1 MDKSLNIVFF
11 GIDGFSNVV
20 LNSLVESEHKVLLVI
35 THPYDDKAFK
45 SLSST
50 CDKNNIPIIKANK
63 INSDEVVSR
72 VRECSSDLCVIA
84 HFERIIRSELLGIPK
99 LGFINLHPSLLP
111 YYRGLAPQHY
121 PIINGEKE
129 VGITVHYVDEGTD
142 TGDIILQKRYPLSE
156 DAYVA
161 DLHMLWMREYK
172 TIVIEAID
180 LIISH
185 ASVIKQSK
193 GEGSFYPKMESK
205 PYPLDKSWTV
215 KEAYNWVRAMSMPY
229 DGVQYDDMV
238 VYKAHILEEG
248 EKPDDDEPILNFCD
262 GALVAEWY
270 E

>member
-72 VRECSSDLCVIA
+72 VRKCSSDLCVIA

-129 VGITVHYVDEGTD
+129 VGITVHYVDENEN
-142 TGDIILQKRYPLSE
+142 QVSNFLS
-156 DAYVA
+156 
-161 DLHMLWMREYK
+161 
-172 TIVIEAID
+172 
-180 LIISH
+180 SH
-185 ASVIKQSK
+185 KDFTMVN
-193 GEGSFYPKMESK
+193 MEQLLPDS
-205 PYPLDKSWTV
+205 SH
-215 KEAYNWVRAMSMPY
+215 
-229 DGVQYDDMV
+229 DGFFICVM
-238 VYKAHILEEG
+238 K
-248 EKPDDDEPILNFCD
+248 KN
-262 GALVAEWY
+262 
-270 E
+270 